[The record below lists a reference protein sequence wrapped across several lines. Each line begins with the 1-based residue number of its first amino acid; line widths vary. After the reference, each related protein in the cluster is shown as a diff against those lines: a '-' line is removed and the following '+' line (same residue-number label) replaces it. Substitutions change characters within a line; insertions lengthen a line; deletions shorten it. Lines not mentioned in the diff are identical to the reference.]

1 VSRLSLW
8 WEYHGF
14 LGMAFI
20 PLFSELVSEGAILL
34 VNKIVSWLVKI
45 FILVTQIVIQT
56 DGKSVSHSVCLFVCL
71 FAYLEDTKI
80 K

>member
-1 VSRLSLW
+1 
-8 WEYHGF
+8 
-14 LGMAFI
+14 MAN
-20 PLFSELVSEGAILL
+20 L
-34 VNKIVSWLVKI
+34 KIVSWLVKI

-56 DGKSVSHSVCLFVCL
+56 DGQSLSLFVCL